1 MAITFFPVFGLLLF
15 SESALVVEQVC
26 ALEAMNLLSD
36 PVRAKM
42 GCRTTV
48 KGSGI
53 RRKMASGAKGDAK
66 RHETHARE
74 AELRHGWR
82 DIAHSRR
89 NSTNRLHPGG

>member
-1 MAITFFPVFGLLLF
+1 MAITFFQVFGLLLF
-15 SESALVVEQVC
+15 SELALVVEQVC

-48 KGSGI
+48 EGSGI
-53 RRKMASGAKGDAK
+53 RRKMASGAQGDAK
-66 RHETHARE
+66 RQEMHARD
-74 AELRHGWR
+74 ELRHGWR

-89 NSTNRLHPGG
+89 NSANRLHPGG